1 MIVFPKGIRLE
12 LQRAASDKVARFTAA
27 SAQMLID
34 EWAAAFNAGKIR
46 QSPLGYL
53 HELAAR
59 LDTGQFRCHHAD
71 DVVRERK
78 ANRFVG

>member
-1 MIVFPKGIRLE
+1 LIVFPEGIPLE

-27 SAQMLID
+27 PAQMLID
-34 EWAAAFNAGKIR
+34 EWAAAFNAGNIR

-59 LDTGQFRCHHAD
+59 LDTGQFRCHHED

-78 ANRFVG
+78 ANRFMG